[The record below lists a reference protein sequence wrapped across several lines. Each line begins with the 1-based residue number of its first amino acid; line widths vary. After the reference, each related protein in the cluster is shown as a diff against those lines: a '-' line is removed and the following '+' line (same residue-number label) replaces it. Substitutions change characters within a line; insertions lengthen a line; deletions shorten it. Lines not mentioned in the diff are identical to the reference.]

1 MGAGPVAS
9 SAVAEDPEPHQPP
22 QLGGHKEFGRAAAL
36 GVMDLSPEP
45 GWR

>member
-9 SAVAEDPEPHQPP
+9 SAVAEDPEHQPP
-22 QLGGHKEFGRAAAL
+22 QLGGHKESGRPAAL
-36 GVMDLSPEP
+36 GVMDMSPEP